1 VDVADAID
9 RSRLL
14 LDQGRSDDALDLL
27 RSAFQEHPDDED
39 LKGEIA
45 LLFTERGL
53 ARPPQEG
60 DLALQ
65 DFAEALKHAELPLAL
80 VGTAKVLTARGD
92 HGKAEEILGRA
103 LEADPELP
111 EALAQMGILRVSQGD
126 FAAGAP
132 LMAAALER
140 APAYG
145 PGYLWLASALEG
157 MGRPQDAHRALLEGL
172 RHCPADDALLV
183 GLGWS
188 CARHTRD
195 FGSARGSW
203 RRATEINRHNA
214 EAWKALAWGA
224 AAAGD
229 ELEMTV
235 ALDRATALDPEGTR
249 EFLDRSR
256 ADQPLLGNY
265 TRS

>member
-1 VDVADAID
+1 MDVADAID

-14 LDQGRSDDALDLL
+14 LEQGRSDEALDLL
-27 RSAFQEHPDDED
+27 RSAAGEHPDDED
-39 LKGEIA
+39 LKGELA
-45 LLFTERGL
+45 LLYTERGL

-80 VGTAKVLTARGD
+80 VGTARVLTGRGD

-111 EALAQMGILRVSQGD
+111 EALAQMGLLKAVRGD
-126 FAAGAP
+126 FAAAAP
-132 LMAAALER
+132 LLTAALER

-145 PGYLWLASALEG
+145 PGYVWLASALEG
-157 MGRPQDAHRALLEGL
+157 LGRAPEAHRALLEGL

-183 GLGWS
+183 AFGWS
-188 CARHTRD
+188 CARHSGD
-195 FGSARGSW
+195 LKSARASW
-203 RRATEINRHNA
+203 RRAAEINRRNA

-235 ALDRATALDPEGTR
+235 ALDRAAALDPEGTR
-249 EFLDRSR
+249 EFVERSR
-256 ADQPLLGNY
+256 KDQPLLGKHAP
-265 TRS
+265 